1 MHFFYAARVCAASK
15 RWDVT
20 KSEWRQENVIMRPNR
35 LAMLCLTSAAAL
47 MAVIATNAHALETQ
61 TSNGVNFI
69 VGGISDDER
78 AELAGR
84 KDFSLLVKTAAK
96 AGNYLSDVNVNIT
109 TSKGAP
115 VFETSMNGPWLMVR
129 LAPGN
134 YTLSASYNGVN
145 KTQRISIPKSGRR
158 EVMLY
163 WDVRVED

>member
-1 MHFFYAARVCAASK
+1 MMK
-15 RWDVT
+15 L
-20 KSEWRQENVIMRPNR
+20 NR
-35 LAMLCLTSAAAL
+35 LAIFCFVSA
-47 MAVIATNAHALETQ
+47 MAVIALSAHALETQ

-78 AELAGR
+78 TELAGR

-96 AGNYLSDVNVNIT
+96 AGNYLSDVNVKIA

-115 VFETSMNGPWLMVR
+115 VFETRMNGPWLMVR
-129 LAPGN
+129 LAPGT
-134 YTLSASYNGVN
+134 YTLNSSYNGVN
-145 KTQRISIPKSGRR
+145 KTQKISIPRSGRR